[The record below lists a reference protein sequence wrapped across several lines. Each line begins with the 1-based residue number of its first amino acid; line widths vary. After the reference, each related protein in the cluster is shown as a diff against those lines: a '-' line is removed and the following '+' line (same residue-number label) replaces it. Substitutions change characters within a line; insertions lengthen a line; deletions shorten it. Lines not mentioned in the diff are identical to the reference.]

1 MIETS
6 KEQPNMKHSITNEF
20 ARADSN
26 ITGQRDAPSGEIA
39 FATGTITL
47 GTVLVARS
55 AHGVCAILIGS
66 EVGELTADLA
76 ARFSENALVRDDRK
90 LEGDLQK
97 ILRFIENPAAGL
109 DLELDIYGT
118 PFQRRVWN
126 ALCGIPAGRTVTYA
140 ALA

>member
-1 MIETS
+1 MD
-6 KEQPNMKHSITNEF
+6 HSITNEF

-26 ITGQRDAPSGEIA
+26 ITGQHDAAPSGEVA

-55 AHGVCAILIGS
+55 VCAMLIGS

-76 ARFSENALVRDDRK
+76 ARFPENALVRDDRK

-109 DLELDIYGT
+109 DLVGSCCCQCLRG
-118 PFQRRVWN
+118 QRN
-126 ALCGIPAGRTVTYA
+126 RTCNPVSSCDQE
-140 ALA
+140 

>member
-1 MIETS
+1 MD
-6 KEQPNMKHSITNEF
+6 HSITNEF

-26 ITGQRDAPSGEIA
+26 ITGQHDAPSGEIA

-76 ARFSENALVRDDRK
+76 ARFPENALS
-90 LEGDLQK
+90 
-97 ILRFIENPAAGL
+97 PAEAGL
-109 DLELDIYGT
+109 RKSAI
-118 PFQRRVWN
+118 
-126 ALCGIPAGRTVTYA
+126 
-140 ALA
+140 